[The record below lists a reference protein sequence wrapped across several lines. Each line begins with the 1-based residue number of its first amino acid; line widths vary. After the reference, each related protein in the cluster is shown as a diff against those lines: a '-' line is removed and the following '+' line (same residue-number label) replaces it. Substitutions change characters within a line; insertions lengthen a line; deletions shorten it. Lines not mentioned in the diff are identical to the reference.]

1 MAGTYSRAT
10 QVLVIGGG
18 PAGYMAAIRAGQL
31 GLKVLLVERQFL
43 GGECLNRGCIPSK
56 ALIHASELYHRL
68 VTEGPEIGVTAGSAR
83 FDLTTAMRWKDSV
96 VAKERQGVA
105 TLLKAAG
112 VSVLVGEAKFTG
124 PKSAEF
130 QAPDGGSERIDF
142 DSAIVAT
149 GAVPVT
155 IPGFETDGKRVI
167 NSWELLSLTQLPKSL
182 LVLGGGV
189 SGCELGEFMAR
200 VGVSVTIVELM
211 PQILPGLDADLA
223 RELSKTLEKWGVG
236 VRVATRAVQL
246 DRSGPVLALTVE
258 GANGR
263 ETLSAETLFVT
274 VGKRADSAHLGL
286 DDAGVQ
292 FDPKSGFIA
301 VNDRMQTNVPHI
313 YAAGDVCRPPMLA
326 HKAYREGIV
335 AAEVIAGRTTRFDF
349 QAIPSVVFTTPELA
363 SVGLTLAEAQ
373 KQGRS
378 AREARFPFAALGRAH
393 ANHATDGWLKV
404 VGDDSTGAFLGGHT
418 AGTAAGEYAAEFAL
432 AIEMGATMRDLAQTI
447 HPHPTF
453 AESIAEAALLW
464 LGEPMHVARR
474 TNDARPR

>member
-1 MAGTYSRAT
+1 MAGTYSRTT

-68 VTEGPEIGVTAGSAR
+68 VTEGPEIGVSAESAR

-130 QAPDGGSERIDF
+130 RAPDGGSERIDF
-142 DSAIVAT
+142 DSAIIAT
-149 GAVPVT
+149 GAVPIT

-236 VRVATRAVQL
+236 VRTATKAVQL
-246 DRSGPVLALTVE
+246 DRSGPALALTVE

-263 ETLSAETLFVT
+263 ETLSAETLF
-274 VGKRADSAHLGL
+274 
-286 DDAGVQ
+286 
-292 FDPKSGFIA
+292 
-301 VNDRMQTNVPHI
+301 
-313 YAAGDVCRPPMLA
+313 
-326 HKAYREGIV
+326 
-335 AAEVIAGRTTRFDF
+335 
-349 QAIPSVVFTTPELA
+349 
-363 SVGLTLAEAQ
+363 
-373 KQGRS
+373 
-378 AREARFPFAALGRAH
+378 
-393 ANHATDGWLKV
+393 
-404 VGDDSTGAFLGGHT
+404 
-418 AGTAAGEYAAEFAL
+418 
-432 AIEMGATMRDLAQTI
+432 
-447 HPHPTF
+447 
-453 AESIAEAALLW
+453 
-464 LGEPMHVARR
+464 
-474 TNDARPR
+474 